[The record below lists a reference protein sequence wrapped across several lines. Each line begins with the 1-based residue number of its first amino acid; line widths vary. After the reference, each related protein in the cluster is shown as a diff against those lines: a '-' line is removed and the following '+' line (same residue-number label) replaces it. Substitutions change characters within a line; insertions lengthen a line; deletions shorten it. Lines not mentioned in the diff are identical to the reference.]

1 LAKYKDKKQKIDT
14 EEPIIRKPLVAKTVA
29 QKRYIAHLRANI
41 ITFAVGPAGTGKT
54 YVAMAFA
61 AEMLANGEID
71 SIIVTR
77 PGVEAG
83 RDWGALPGELSEKFA
98 PFMEPIERVLE
109 ERLGKGNVGGLKK
122 SGRIQ
127 FKPLEFM
134 RGMTFSRCFY
144 LLDEAQ
150 NTTPEQMKLFLT
162 RIGEDCKVVIDG
174 DLAQKDIRGKSGL
187 SDAIDRFSK
196 SDYMGV
202 AEFGIDDCVR
212 SGIALEILKGYA

>member
-1 LAKYKDKKQKIDT
+1 MAKYKDKKQKIDT
-14 EEPIIRKPLVAKTVA
+14 EEPIIR
-29 QKRYIAHLRANI
+29 
-41 ITFAVGPAGTGKT
+41 
-54 YVAMAFA
+54 
-61 AEMLANGEID
+61 
-71 SIIVTR
+71 
-77 PGVEAG
+77 
-83 RDWGALPGELSEKFA
+83 
-98 PFMEPIERVLE
+98 
-109 ERLGKGNVGGLKK
+109 
-122 SGRIQ
+122 
-127 FKPLEFM
+127 KPLEFM

-202 AEFGIDDCVR
+202 DEFGIDDCVR